1 MWQYNNISLIHH
13 GVKGMKWGVR
23 RKQDE
28 LDRLAGRAYKIETLE
43 NGDKRLAKGSSVRRI
58 SARPENEKEGHAY
71 VSFRNADVKGYRKE
85 ITHWIWES
93 NYIPSF
99 ELHMKTKDAILIPS
113 EYTKVKTF
121 LDIYADEKVSKIEM
135 AKIYQSSKT
144 DKNEIGLVGKPQ
156 KLATKLIDQGVPK
169 DMAKAYAVF
178 SMALYKDDALKTRFF
193 NDLKKKGYGAIEDF
207 EDSYSHR
214 IEPLIVF
221 ERENSLKVV
230 SSKKLPT
237 PYEDERWDV
246 IKKESKEADE
256 EIKKFHE
263 QKFTPIQ

>member
-1 MWQYNNISLIHH
+1 MWQYNNQPIIHY
-13 GVKGMKWGVR
+13 GVKGMKWGVK

-28 LDRLAGRAYKIETLE
+28 LDRLAGRAYKLETLE

-58 SARPENEKEGHAY
+58 SAHPKDEKKGYAY
-71 VSFRNADVKGYRKE
+71 VSFRNSDVKGYRKE
-85 ITHWIWES
+85 ITHWIWE
-93 NYIPSF
+93 NNHIPSF

-135 AKIYQSSKT
+135 AKIHESSKT
-144 DKNEIGLVGKPQ
+144 DKNEIGLFGKPQ
-156 KLATKLIDQGVPK
+156 RLAIRLIDQGVPK
-169 DMAKAYAVF
+169 DIAKIYAVF
-178 SMALYKDDALKTRFF
+178 SMALYKDNDLKARFF
-193 NDLKKKGYGAIEDF
+193 DDLKKKGYGAIEDF

-214 IEPLIVF
+214 IQPLIVF

-230 SSKKLPT
+230 SSKKLPI
-237 PYEDERWDV
+237 PYEDGWDV
-246 IKKESKEADE
+246 IKKESKEADIE
-256 EIKKFHE
+256 TQHVHK

>member
-1 MWQYNNISLIHH
+1 MWQYNHPPIVHY

-28 LDRLAGRAYKIETLE
+28 LDRLAGRAYKIETLA

-58 SARPENEKEGHAY
+58 SARPETEKKGYAY
-71 VSFRNADVKGYRKE
+71 VSFRNSDVKGYRKE

-93 NYIPSF
+93 NHVPSF

-113 EYTKVKTF
+113 EYVKVKTF
-121 LDIYADEKVSKIEM
+121 LDIYADEKVDKIQM
-135 AKIYQSSKT
+135 AKIYQQSKT
-144 DKNEIGLVGKPQ
+144 DKNEIGLIGKPQ
-156 KLATKLIDQGVPK
+156 RLATKLIDQGIPK
-169 DMAKAYAVF
+169 DIAKTYAVF
-178 SMALYKDDALKTRFF
+178 SMALYKDDNLKARFF
-193 NDLKKKGYGAIEDF
+193 DDLSKKGYGAIEDL

-221 ERENSLKVV
+221 ERENTLKLV

-237 PYEDERWDV
+237 PYEDERWAE
-246 IKKESKEADE
+246 ILKGNKEAKE
-256 EIKKFHE
+256 ETKQIHE
-263 QKFTPIQ
+263 QRFTPIQ

>member
-1 MWQYNNISLIHH
+1 MWQYNNQPIIHY
-13 GVKGMKWGVR
+13 GVKGMKWGVK

-58 SARPENEKEGHAY
+58 SANPKDEKKGYAY
-71 VSFRNADVKGYRKE
+71 VSFRNADVKGYRNE
-85 ITHWIWES
+85 ITDWVWNAKH
-93 NYIPSF
+93 IPSF

-113 EYTKVKTF
+113 EYTKAKTF

-135 AKIYQSSKT
+135 AKIYQGSKT

-156 KLATKLIDQGVPK
+156 RLANKLIDQGVPK
-169 DMAKAYAVF
+169 DLAKAYAVF

-246 IKKESKEADE
+246 IKKESKEADA
-256 EIKKFHE
+256 EIKEFHE
-263 QKFTPIQ
+263 KKFTPIQ

>member
-1 MWQYNNISLIHH
+1 MWQYNNQPIIHY
-13 GVKGMKWGVR
+13 GVKGMKWGVK

-58 SARPENEKEGHAY
+58 SAHPKDEKKGYAY

-113 EYTKVKTF
+113 EYTKIKTF

-135 AKIYQSSKT
+135 AMIYEGSKT
-144 DKNEIGLVGKPQ
+144 DKNEIGLVGKPLR
-156 KLATKLIDQGVPK
+156 LARKLIDQGVPK
-169 DMAKAYAVF
+169 DIAKPYAVF
-178 SMALYKDDALKTRFF
+178 SMALYEDDDLKTRFF
-193 NDLKKKGYGAIEDF
+193 NELKKKGYGAIEDF

-246 IKKESKEADE
+246 IKKEANDAAE
-256 EIKKFHE
+256 ETKQFHE
-263 QKFTPIQ
+263 KKFTPTQ

>member
-1 MWQYNNISLIHH
+1 MWQYHYPPINHS

-58 SARPENEKEGHAY
+58 SANPKDEKKGYAY
-71 VSFRNADVKGYRKE
+71 VSFRNADVKGYRNE
-85 ITHWIWES
+85 ITDWIWEAK
-93 NYIPSF
+93 NIPSF

-121 LDIYADEKVSKIEM
+121 LDMYADEKVSKIEM

-156 KLATKLIDQGVPK
+156 RLATKLVDQGVPK
-169 DMAKAYAVF
+169 DIAKTYAVF
-178 SMALYKDDALKTRFF
+178 SMALYKDDALITRFF
-193 NDLKKKGYGAIEDF
+193 NELKKKGYGAIEDF

-230 SSKKLPT
+230 SSKKLST
-237 PYEDERWDV
+237 PNEDEF
-246 IKKESKEADE
+246 ILGILKESKEANAE
-256 EIKKFHE
+256 TKQFHE
-263 QKFTPIQ
+263 KKFTPTQ

>member
-1 MWQYNNISLIHH
+1 M
-13 GVKGMKWGVR
+13 
-23 RKQDE
+23 
-28 LDRLAGRAYKIETLE
+28 
-43 NGDKRLAKGSSVRRI
+43 
-58 SARPENEKEGHAY
+58 
-71 VSFRNADVKGYRKE
+71 
-85 ITHWIWES
+85 
-93 NYIPSF
+93 
-99 ELHMKTKDAILIPS
+99 
-113 EYTKVKTF
+113 
-121 LDIYADEKVSKIEM
+121 YADEKVSKIEM

-156 KLATKLIDQGVPK
+156 RLATKLIDQGVPK

-237 PYEDERWDV
+237 PNEDEF
-246 IKKESKEADE
+246 ILGILKESKEANQE
-256 EIKKFHE
+256 TKKFHE

>member
-1 MWQYNNISLIHH
+1 MWQYHYPPINHS

-43 NGDKRLAKGSSVRRI
+43 NGDKRLKKGSSVRRV
-58 SARPENEKEGHAY
+58 STNPKTEKEGYAY

-85 ITHWIWES
+85 ITNWIWQDRH
-93 NYIPSF
+93 IPSF
-99 ELHMKTKDAILIPS
+99 EMHMKVKKDLLIPS
-113 EYTKVKTF
+113 EGTKVKTF
-121 LDIYADEKVSKIEM
+121 IDLYTNEKIDSIEM

-144 DKNEIGLVGKPQ
+144 DKNQLGLIGKPQ
-156 KLATKLIDQGVPK
+156 TLATKLIDQGVPK
-169 DMAKAYAVF
+169 ELAGTYAIF
-178 SMALYKDDALKTRFF
+178 SMALYKDNKLKKTFF
-193 NDLKKKGYGAIEDF
+193 DDLKRQGYDAIEDF

-221 ERENSLKVV
+221 ERENTLKVI
-230 SSKKLPT
+230 SAKKLPT
-237 PYEDERWDV
+237 PYDNENWAV
-246 IKKESKEADE
+246 IKKEANEANE
-256 EIKKFHE
+256 ETRKFHE

>member
-1 MWQYNNISLIHH
+1 MWQYNNQPIIHY
-13 GVKGMKWGVR
+13 GVKGMKWGVK

-28 LDRLAGRAYKIETLE
+28 LDRLAGRAYKLETLE

-58 SARPENEKEGHAY
+58 SAHPKDEKKGYAY

-93 NYIPSF
+93 NHIPSF

-156 KLATKLIDQGVPK
+156 RLATKLIDQGVPK
-169 DMAKAYAVF
+169 DIAKTYAVF
-178 SMALYKDDALKTRFF
+178 SMALYKDDDLKARFF
-193 NDLKKKGYGAIEDF
+193 DDLKKKGYGAIEDF

-237 PYEDERWDV
+237 PYDNENWAV
-246 IKKESKEADE
+246 IKKEANDAAE
-256 EIKKFHE
+256 ETKQFHE
-263 QKFTPIQ
+263 KKFTPTQ

>member
-1 MWQYNNISLIHH
+1 MWQYNNQPIIHY

-43 NGDKRLAKGSSVRRI
+43 NGDKRLAKGSSVRRV
-58 SARPENEKEGHAY
+58 STNPKTEKEGYAY

-85 ITHWIWES
+85 ITHWIWEDS
-93 NYIPSF
+93 YTPSF
-99 ELHMKTKDAILIPS
+99 EMHMKVKKDLLIPS
-113 EYTKVKTF
+113 EYAKVKTF
-121 LDIYADEKVSKIEM
+121 IDLYTNEKIDRIEM

-144 DKNEIGLVGKPQ
+144 DKNQLGLVGKPQ

-169 DMAKAYAVF
+169 ELAGTYAIF
-178 SMALYKDDALKTRFF
+178 SMALYKDDKLKKTFF
-193 NDLKKKGYGAIEDF
+193 DDLKRQGYDAIEDF

-221 ERENSLKVV
+221 ERENTLKVI
-230 SSKKLPT
+230 SAKKLPT
-237 PYEDERWDV
+237 PYDNENWAV
-246 IKKESKEADE
+246 IKKEANDAAE
-256 EIKKFHE
+256 ETKQFHE
-263 QKFTPIQ
+263 KKFTPTQ